1 MKLVKTEFY
10 SKKERGFLKKHSNLI
25 DKYKEVLK
33 KLENN
38 PFDASLR
45 THKLKG
51 ELKKFHACSI
61 NYEYRIVFVIL
72 IQDDEITL
80 LDVGAHDDVY

>member
-1 MKLVKTEFY
+1 MKLTKTDFY
-10 SKKERGFLKKHSNLI
+10 SKKERVFLKKHGDLF
-25 DKYKEVLK
+25 DKYKTALK

-38 PFDASLR
+38 PFEASLK

-51 ELKKFHACSI
+51 DLKQFHACSI

-80 LDVGAHDDVY
+80 LDVGTHDDVY